1 MGPRSDERGNIQHQ
15 RDCLR
20 MHKYASM
27 GPRSDE
33 RGNFAAGNQWLG
45 RTLASMGPRSDERG
59 NASWHAAKAVTEMA
73 SMGPRSDERGNA
85 PLPELLHA
93 AGGLQWG
100 RARMSA
106 EILPSRG
113 VCSVYI

>member
-20 MHKYASM
+20 MHKY
-27 GPRSDE
+27 
-33 RGNFAAGNQWLG
+33 
-45 RTLASMGPRSDERG
+45 ASMGPRSDERG

-106 EILPSRG
+106 EMDTSGPVRG
-113 VCSVYI
+113 GRWSFNGAALG